1 MEIRASKTDFVKIG
15 NRFENISDLDIHT
28 INIVQEE
35 HNNRILR
42 SSKVVKEEK
51 SKVDKL
57 RNIYLKAQENLLN
70 AELELAE
77 KERTNNFL
85 KIIGTK
91 FFFFSL
97 YKKYLNKIRQ
107 TPTNGIKYKNT
118 KIIGML
124 HSNLIKE
131 LYFIITSYKFYYN
144 TSLSDCNI

>member
-57 RNIYLKAQENLLN
+57 RNIYLAAQENLLN

-91 FFFFSL
+91 LRVKKESL
-97 YKKYLNKIRQ
+97 KSKSIVL
-107 TPTNGIKYKNT
+107 
-118 KIIGML
+118 
-124 HSNLIKE
+124 
-131 LYFIITSYKFYYN
+131 
-144 TSLSDCNI
+144 